1 MNSDNIAIK
10 VKNLSKLY
18 RIGLKEEIHD
28 SIGSTI
34 FNFIKSPI
42 RNYRKYRS
50 LYKFEDIELA
60 HGAGLNNSQSDII
73 WALSDV
79 SFEVKKG
86 EVLGIIGSNGAGK
99 STLLKILARITEP
112 TAGYA
117 EIHGK
122 ISSLLEVGTGFH
134 PELTGR
140 DNVYLNGAI
149 LGMTKKEMDQ
159 KFDEIV
165 DFSGVEKF
173 IDTPVKRYSSGMKVR
188 LAFSVAAHLEPDI
201 LLIDEVL
208 AVGDIAFQRK
218 CLGKMDN
225 VAQKGKTLLFVSHNM
240 AAVAALCPKSI
251 LLENG
256 CFKSYGESN
265 DIIKR
270 YTIENTKT
278 ITKKIAERTDRDGD
292 GRVKITDIWIE
303 NDTGETVNE
312 MSQNDIVRF
321 NLAYVAD
328 DYYSHLDFILSIYD
342 AYDQRLFRFDT
353 QVQPAKVEKWP
364 KVGTVSCRLGTSM
377 PIRPGK
383 YRVMV
388 TVLALSSTADRVE
401 NAMSFNIFEGDYFGS
416 GQLHKYWPMFLIDHD
431 WIVHSNEQS

>member
-10 VKNLSKLY
+10 VKNIGKQY
-18 RIGLKEEIHD
+18 RIGLKEEISD

-34 FNFIKSPI
+34 INIIKSPI
-42 RNYRKYRS
+42 RNYRKHRS
-50 LYKFEDIELA
+50 LYKFSEDESQRGSDIK
-60 HGAGLNNSQSDII
+60 NNHSDII
-73 WALSDV
+73 WALRDV

-99 STLLKILARITEP
+99 STLLKILPRITEP
-112 TAGYA
+112 TVGYA
-117 EIHGK
+117 EIRGK
-122 ISSLLEVGTGFH
+122 VSSLLEVGTGFH

-140 DNVYLNGAI
+140 DNVYLNGAV
-149 LGMTKKEMDQ
+149 LGMTKKEMDL

-165 DFSGVEKF
+165 EFSGVEKF

-188 LAFSVAAHLEPDI
+188 LAFSVAAHLEPEV

-218 CLGKMDN
+218 CIGKMDN
-225 VAQKGKTLLFVSHNM
+225 VAESGKTILFVSHNM

-251 LLENG
+251 LLEDG
-256 CFKSYGESN
+256 CFKSYGASN
-265 DIIKR
+265 EIIKR
-270 YTIENTKT
+270 YTLENTKT
-278 ITKKIAERTDRDGD
+278 IATKIADRTDRIGD

-303 NDTGETVNE
+303 NETGETVNE
-312 MSQNDIVRF
+312 MNQNDIVRF
-321 NLAYVAD
+321 NIAYVAD
-328 DYYSHLDFILSIYD
+328 DYYNHLDFILSIYD

-353 QVQPAKVEKWP
+353 QVKPAKVEKWP
-364 KVGTVSCRLGTSM
+364 KVGTISCRLGASM
-377 PIRPGK
+377 PIRPGR

-416 GQLHKYWPMFLIDHD
+416 GKLHKYWPMFLIDHD
-431 WIVHSNEQS
+431 WIVHSNEQ

>member
-10 VKNLSKLY
+10 VKNLGKQY
-18 RIGLKEEIHD
+18 RIGLKEEISD

-34 FNFIKSPI
+34 LNFIKSPLK
-42 RNYRKYRS
+42 NYRKHRS
-50 LYKFEDIELA
+50 LYKFSEDESPR
-60 HGAGLNNSQSDII
+60 GSEPNNNHSDII
-73 WALSDV
+73 WALQDV
-79 SFEVKKG
+79 SFEVEKG
-86 EVLGIIGSNGAGK
+86 EVLGIIGTNGAGK
-99 STLLKILARITEP
+99 STLLKILARITDP
-112 TAGYA
+112 TTGYA
-117 EIHGK
+117 EIRGK
-122 ISSLLEVGTGFH
+122 VSSLLEVGTGFH

-149 LGMTKKEMDQ
+149 LGMTKKEMDL

-165 DFSGVEKF
+165 DFSGVGKF
-173 IDTPVKRYSSGMKVR
+173 LDTPVKRYSSGMKVR
-188 LAFSVAAHLEPDI
+188 LAFSVAAHLEPEI

-225 VAQKGKTLLFVSHNM
+225 VAQTGKTILFVSHNM

-265 DIIKR
+265 EIIKR
-270 YTIENTKT
+270 YTLENTKT
-278 ITKKIAERTDRDGD
+278 ITTKIAERTDRGGD

-303 NDTGETVNE
+303 NETGEIVNE
-312 MSQNDIVRF
+312 MSQKDIVRF
-321 NLAYVAD
+321 NLAYIAD
-328 DYYSHLDFILSIYD
+328 DYYNQLDFILSIYD

-353 QVQPAKVEKWP
+353 QIQPAKVKKWP
-364 KVGTVSCRLGTSM
+364 KVGTVSCRLATSL

-401 NAMSFNIFEGDYFGS
+401 NAMNFNIFEGDYFGS

-431 WIVHSNEQS
+431 WRVHSNEQS